1 MSHVYW
7 ILIRM
12 IWYYLIQN
20 IFFFIYQFKK
30 MKKEKKKDRV
40 GPSHRDSASDLSV
53 KLLSTKKNSK
63 IRDSTDQTKRTISKK
78 KKKKK
83 NEAHKAQPKKLKL
96 YDTCNRY
103 VQHNASTKSKSYLPF
118 LSLLQPSPSSSISH
132 FSDFHDFQLQ

>member
-1 MSHVYW
+1 
-7 ILIRM
+7 
-12 IWYYLIQN
+12 
-20 IFFFIYQFKK
+20 

-78 KKKKK
+78 KKKK
-83 NEAHKAQPKKLKL
+83 NEAHKAQPIKLKL

-103 VQHNASTKSKSYLPF
+103 VQHNASTKSKSYLSF

>member
-1 MSHVYW
+1 M
-7 ILIRM
+7 M
-12 IWYYLIQN
+12 WYYLIQN

-40 GPSHRDSASDLSV
+40 GPSHRDSVSDLSV
-53 KLLSTKKNSK
+53 KLLSTKKKFKNQRLNGSNE
-63 IRDSTDQTKRTISKK
+63 THNL
-78 KKKKK
+78 KKKK
-83 NEAHKAQPKKLKL
+83 NEAHKAQPIKLKL